1 MEDEGDELLRNKN
14 NDSGLTNVT
23 KAKIETRNSNPA
35 SSGLPPL
42 PPDWSMQRLP
52 NSGRI
57 LFVDNGNQV
66 TTWIDPR
73 TGNLQMERLRKSWD
87 FLWNLHLHHCP

>member
-52 NSGRI
+52 NR
-57 LFVDNGNQV
+57 
-66 TTWIDPR
+66 
-73 TGNLQMERLRKSWD
+73 
-87 FLWNLHLHHCP
+87 